1 MKSFPFDSHVT
12 YKSDGT
18 PVFDRSI
25 DSAVYRGLLKNL
37 FTTGIL
43 STDST
48 NMQVTSNQD
57 MTVNVMTGFA
67 MVEGVMNLN
76 DETVTLEIEAA
87 DANYARIDSV
97 VLRLNTNDDYRSCEF
112 YIVKGTPSDAPV
124 RPALTREIA
133 VYELGLADIYVAAGA
148 TSITADNITDTRYE
162 EERCGVMTSGDISR
176 YIDAIQ
182 STIDEIVS
190 NLTAEDDNK
199 FKFGYENDRY
209 GYRAKDGSLVP
220 FANNAV
226 LDKYGTNTEIKKLII
241 QELFGWVDGVTL
253 PYNFFTKGASSPNP
267 AGAAV
272 CDKDGCIHIISGAWS
287 SSTDRNDKLHYK
299 LNGSAWSFVSKLPY
313 AFSAAVVGEDGVIY
327 GFKGDD
333 YDTYYAYAGTAWAQL
348 NDLPICA
355 YSAILDNEK
364 CINIFG
370 KNGEHY
376 RLKDGVWSS
385 VSFTPYN
392 FAYNGGDVAL
402 DENGNLNI
410 MGGNASGP
418 DITKNH
424 YVYKD
429 GAWSSVSV
437 LPYKFYNGGAVSD
450 KDGFIHMLGSSNSG
464 NETSH
469 YMFINGEW
477 KDIGNMTS
485 GFALG
490 KAVTDD
496 KGVIHLL
503 GGCVSGNTKHSE
515 YVSHGYG
522 IKDVITQ

>member
-18 PVFDRSI
+18 PVFDRAV

-57 MTVNVMTGFA
+57 MTVNVLSGFA

-76 DETVTLEIEAA
+76 DETVTLEVEAA
-87 DANYARIDSV
+87 DTNYARIDSV
-97 VLRLNTNDDYRSCEF
+97 VLRLNTNDDFRNCDF
-112 YIVKGTPSDAPV
+112 YIVKGTPSESPV

-133 VYELGLADIYVAAGA
+133 VYELGLADIYVASGA

-182 STIDEIVS
+182 SSIDEIVS

-199 FKFGYENDRY
+199 FKFGYEDNRY

-220 FANNAV
+220 FADNAV
-226 LDKYGTNTEIKKLII
+226 LDKYGKAIEIKKLVI
-241 QELFGWVDGVTL
+241 QEILAWRNGVTL
-253 PYNFFTKGASSPNP
+253 PYNFYTRHNGTNSQP
-267 AGAAV
+267 GAAV
-272 CDKDGCIHIISGAWS
+272 VDKDGCVHIMSGDTS
-287 SSTDRNDKLHYK
+287 SSTEHHDTAHYK
-299 LNGSAWSFVSKLPY
+299 LEGDVWSSVSTLPY
-313 AFSAAVVGEDGVIY
+313 QREFSAAVVDKDGVIY
-327 GFKGDD
+327 GFSDD
-333 YDTYYAYAGTAWAQL
+333 NISEYYAYTGASWSQL
-348 NDLPICA
+348 TGLPRPT
-355 YSAILDNEK
+355 YRAILDNEK

-370 KNGEHY
+370 DGGHY
-376 RLKDGVWSS
+376 RLKDGIWSS
-385 VSFTPYN
+385 VSNTPYN
-392 FAYNGGDVAL
+392 FAYIGGNVAL
-402 DENGNLNI
+402 DENGNLNM
-410 MGGNASGP
+410 MGGEGYGKS
-418 DITKNH
+418 H

-429 GAWSSVSV
+429 GAWSFVSR
-437 LPYKFYNGGAVSD
+437 LPYSLCDGGAVSD
-450 KDGFIHMLGSSNSG
+450 KEGFIHILGG
-464 NETSH
+464 TYGGTYH

-477 KDIGNMTS
+477 RNIDTIPS
-485 GFALG
+485 GFQSG
-490 KAVTDD
+490 KAVTDG

-503 GGCVSGNTKHSE
+503 GGMATSNYKANSE
-515 YVSHGYG
+515 YAPNGYE
-522 IKDVITQ
+522 IKNVIT

>member
-18 PVFDRSI
+18 PVFDRAI

-57 MTVNVMTGFA
+57 MTVNVLSGFA

-97 VLRLNTNDDYRSCEF
+97 VLRLNTNDDFRNCDF

-124 RPALTREIA
+124 RPALTRDIA

-199 FKFGYENDRY
+199 FKFGYEDDRY

-220 FANNAV
+220 FADNAV
-226 LDKYGTNTEIKKLII
+226 LDKYGKYIEIKKLII
-241 QELFGWVDGVTL
+241 QEIFAWADGVTL
-253 PYNFFTKGASSPNP
+253 PYNFFTGG

-272 CDKDGCIHIISGAWS
+272 CDKDGCLHLMSGRWS
-287 SSTDRNDKLHYK
+287 SSTDMHDKEHWK
-299 LNGSAWSFVSKLPY
+299 LNDSAWSYVSKLPY
-313 AFSAAVVGEDGVIY
+313 EFSAAVVGDDGVIY
-327 GFKGDD
+327 GFKGNN
-333 YDTYYAYAGTAWAQL
+333 YATYYAYAGTAWAEL
-348 NDLPICA
+348 TGLPIGVF
-355 YSAILDNEK
+355 SAILDNEK
-364 CINIFG
+364 CINVFG
-370 KNGEHY
+370 NNGEHY

-385 VSFTPYN
+385 VSSTPYN

-410 MGGNASGP
+410 MGGKASGP

-429 GAWSSVSV
+429 GAWSSVST
-437 LPYKFYNGGAVSD
+437 LPYRFCYGGAVSD
-450 KDGFIHMLGSSNSG
+450 KDGFIHILGSSNPG

-469 YMFINGEW
+469 YMFINDEW
-477 KDIGNMTS
+477 KDMGTMS
-485 GFALG
+485 SKFYYG

-496 KGVIHLL
+496 KCVIHLL
-503 GGCVSGNTKHSE
+503 GGGSDGTKQHRE
-515 YVSHGYG
+515 YVSQGYE
-522 IKDVITQ
+522 IKDVITK